1 MRWEKRGPPRIS
13 EALFGL
19 PASNYNRDAAPVR
32 REPRP
37 QESKSQTLLARGKN
51 GKANL
56 MVSTPVLT
64 ALVSLGGLAGVLAW
78 RVREG
83 RTAVTLKKI
92 VMPPLGMAT
101 GFCMFFYPPCRVPF
115 LWGLAAFLIG
125 AIVLAYPLLLTSD
138 LHWHDGEIRMKRS
151 SMFFT
156 VIIVLALIRWAAR
169 GYFDSFLSLEQTGA
183 IFYLLAFGMILRWRA
198 KLLLA
203 YRALTAGPSLP
214 VPTPEQAAAD

>member
-1 MRWEKRGPPRIS
+1 
-13 EALFGL
+13 
-19 PASNYNRDAAPVR
+19 
-32 REPRP
+32 
-37 QESKSQTLLARGKN
+37 
-51 GKANL
+51 

-64 ALVSLGGLAGVLAW
+64 AVVSLVGLAGVLAW

-125 AIVLAYPLLLTSD
+125 AIVFAWPLLLTSD
-138 LHWHDGEIRMKRS
+138 LHLHNGEIRMKRS
-151 SMFFT
+151 SMFFV
-156 VIIVLALIRWAAR
+156 VIIVLALVRWAAR

-198 KLLLA
+198 KLYFA
-203 YRALTAGPSLP
+203 WRALTTRPRVAAEPA
-214 VPTPEQAAAD
+214 PEHVHAD